1 MNMPIHIDVAQAHI
15 ADEEIT
21 AVNARDLHKFLGV
34 GRRFQ
39 TWIKDRIKTYGF
51 VENFDFVIVQNLS
64 SPNSGNQNLISR
76 NGETKKAGGDRR
88 SFEYTISIRMAQE
101 LCMIEKTEKGREC
114 RRYFIE
120 CERQLRQTTN
130 SLHYK
135 LAEAELD
142 VEHVSNLASFHG
154 SGLRQVGKFDK
165 PAAIAR
171 RDDLKRQLQPL
182 LPFAPEELK

>member
-1 MNMPIHIDVAQAHI
+1 MNMPIPIDVAQAHI

-34 GRRFQ
+34 GRDFSN
-39 TWIKDRIKTYGF
+39 WIKDRIKNYGF
-51 VENFDFVIVQNLS
+51 VENFDFVIVQNLR
-64 SPNSGNQNLISR
+64 SPNLANAKSR
-76 NGETKKAGGDRR
+76 AQTLFD
-88 SFEYTISIRMAQE
+88 YTVSIDMAKE

-142 VEHVSNLASFHG
+142 VKSISNLASFHG
-154 SGLRQVGKFDK
+154 SGLRQVGKIDK

-182 LPFAPEELK
+182 LPFAPDELK

>member
-1 MNMPIHIDVAQAHI
+1 MNMPIPIDVAQAHI

-34 GRRFQ
+34 GRDFSS
-39 TWIKDRIKTYGF
+39 WIKERIKTYGF
-51 VENFDFVIVQNLS
+51 VESLDFIVVQNLS
-64 SPNSGNQNLISR
+64 SPKRGSSKSR
-76 NGETKKAGGDRR
+76 AQTLLD
-88 SFEYTISIRMAQE
+88 YTISIDMAKE

-142 VEHVSNLASFHG
+142 VKSISNLASFHG
-154 SGLRQVGKFDK
+154 SGLRQVGRFDK

-171 RDDLKRQLQPL
+171 RDDLMRQLQPL
-182 LPFAPEELK
+182 LPFSDELK

>member
-1 MNMPIHIDVAQAHI
+1 MNMPIPIDVAQAHI

-21 AVNARDLHKFLGV
+21 AVNARDLHKFLEV
-34 GRRFQ
+34 GRDFSN
-39 TWIKDRIKTYGF
+39 WIKDRIKTYGF
-51 VENFDFVIVQNLS
+51 VENFDFVVVQNLT
-64 SPNSGNQNLISR
+64 SPDLARSKSR
-76 NGETKKAGGDRR
+76 VRKLTD
-88 SFEYTISIRMAQE
+88 YTISIRMAQE

-142 VEHVSNLASFHG
+142 VKSISNLASFHG
-154 SGLRQVGKFDK
+154 SGLRQVGRFDK

-171 RDDLKRQLQPL
+171 RDDLMRQLQPL
-182 LPFAPEELK
+182 LPFSDELK

>member
-1 MNMPIHIDVAQAHI
+1 MNMPLPIDVGQAHI
-15 ADEEIT
+15 ADEEVT

-34 GRRFQ
+34 GRDFSN
-39 TWIKDRIKTYGF
+39 WIKSRIKNYGF
-51 VENFDFVIVQNLS
+51 VENFDFVVVRADES
-64 SPNSGNQNLISR
+64 RFAKSGERENQGLTGWKTSV
-76 NGETKKAGGDRR
+76 
-88 SFEYTISIRMAQE
+88 EYTISIRMAQE

-142 VEHVSNLASFHG
+142 VKSISNLASFHG
-154 SGLRQVGKFDK
+154 SGLRQVGKIDK

-182 LPFAPEELK
+182 LPFAPDDLK

>member
-1 MNMPIHIDVAQAHI
+1 MNMPILIDVAQAHI

-21 AVNARDLHKFLGV
+21 AVNARDLHKFLEV
-34 GRRFQ
+34 GRDFSS
-39 TWIKDRIKTYGF
+39 WIKDRIREYKF
-51 VENFDFVIVQNLS
+51 VENFDFVVNSLIPQNGGIKKRG
-64 SPNSGNQNLISR
+64 GN
-76 NGETKKAGGDRR
+76 RR
-88 SFEYTISIRMAQE
+88 SIEYTISIRMAQE

-142 VEHVSNLASFHG
+142 VKSISNLASFHG
-154 SGLRQVGKFDK
+154 SGLRQVGKIDK

-182 LPFAPEELK
+182 LPFAPDDLK

>member
-1 MNMPIHIDVAQAHI
+1 MNMPIPIDVAQAHI

-39 TWIKDRIKTYGF
+39 TWIKDRIESYGF
-51 VENFDFVIVQNLS
+51 VENIDFIIAQNLV
-64 SPNSGNQNLISR
+64 SPNREI
-76 NGETKKAGGDRR
+76 KKAGGDRR
-88 SFEYTISIRMAQE
+88 SFEYTISIDMAKE

-142 VEHVSNLASFHG
+142 VKSISNLASFHG
-154 SGLRQVGKFDK
+154 SGLRKTGRFDK

-171 RDDLKRQLQPL
+171 RDDLMRQLQPL
-182 LPFAPEELK
+182 LPFSDELK